1 MCGVLIGGVCVSYFK
16 ASSGSV
22 DDASIQ
28 RYAFSYANILQE
40 ENVL

>member
-1 MCGVLIGGVCVSYFK
+1 MCGVWSFGVRFLVSK
-16 ASSGSV
+16 QSS
-22 DDASIQ
+22 DDATVQ